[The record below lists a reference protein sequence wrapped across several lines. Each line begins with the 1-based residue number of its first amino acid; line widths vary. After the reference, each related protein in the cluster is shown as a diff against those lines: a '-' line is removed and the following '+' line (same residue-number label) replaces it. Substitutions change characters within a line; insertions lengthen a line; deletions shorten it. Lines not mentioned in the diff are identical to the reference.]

1 MFNLNPEAKVG
12 LFVFAGIVLL
22 IYMSMWLGGVKL
34 GKEDGI
40 LIYINFP
47 NAAGLDMGA
56 SVAVAGVEVGRVESI
71 TLEANKAKLGI
82 RVNPNVEVGRDFTAV
97 LKNQGLLGEKYVEL
111 KPGALGAE
119 PLKEG
124 EELTRVATF
133 TDIDKLVTV
142 LADVATDIKVV
153 TESLKMSMGGEG
165 GANSLQNII
174 VSIET
179 LMKELNNIVGYNSER
194 FNSIMGN
201 LDVMVADVRRDG
213 PGLLKSFQ
221 EVSDNLNNVIV
232 ENRGGLAEGIENLRF
247 ASRRMEEA
255 MINLDRLTQ
264 EIGPEITNTAKSFGK
279 IAQKIERGEGT
290 IGKLINDTET
300 HDKLTATLSGVNK
313 FLQKGEALKMHL
325 GYRGEFLFDPGET
338 KNYLSL
344 KLIPSKDKY
353 YLLEIIDDPRG
364 ERRLKTVDTTVG
376 GVTTSEEILTTEDKM
391 LFSIQ
396 VAKKMK
402 WLTLRGG
409 LIESTGGVGLD
420 YHLFK
425 ERLVISLNAFDFD
438 KARNPHLK
446 VGGTLFLGKHF
457 TLTAGYDDFISRVG
471 LDSAYVGLGFHFE
484 DEDLKY
490 ILGSVPSFSF

>member
-1 MFNLNPEAKVG
+1 MLNLNPEAKVG

-22 IYMSMWLGGVKL
+22 IYMSMWLGGMKL
-34 GKEDGI
+34 GKDEGI
-40 LIYINFP
+40 LIYVNFP
-47 NAAGLDMGA
+47 NAAGLDMNA

-71 TLEANKAKLGI
+71 TLEENKAKLGV
-82 RVNPNVEVGRDFTAV
+82 RVYPNVKIGRDFTAV
-97 LKNQGLLGEKYVEL
+97 LKNKGLLGEKYVEL
-111 KPGALGAE
+111 LPGAVGAIPLG
-119 PLKEG
+119 EG

-142 LADVATDIKVV
+142 LADVATDIKTV
-153 TESLKMSMGGEG
+153 TEALKMSMGGDG

-174 VSIET
+174 VNIET
-179 LMKELNNIVGYNSER
+179 LMKDLNNIVGDNSDR
-194 FNSIMGN
+194 FSSIMNN
-201 LDVMVADVRRDG
+201 LDVMVADIRKDG
-213 PGLLKSFQ
+213 PGLLRSFQ

-247 ASRRMEEA
+247 ATRRMEEA
-255 MINLDRLTQ
+255 MINLDRITK
-264 EIGPEITNTAKSFGK
+264 EVGPEITTTVKAIGKVAKR
-279 IAQKIERGEGT
+279 IESGEGT
-290 IGKLINDTET
+290 IGKLVNDTET
-300 HDKLTATLSGVNK
+300 HDKLNETLSGVNR
-313 FLQKGEALKMHL
+313 FLEKGDALKIHL
-325 GYRGEFLFDPGET
+325 GYRGEFLFDSNDT

-344 KLIPSKDKY
+344 KLSPSEDKY
-353 YLLEIIDDPRG
+353 YLLEIIDDPKG
-364 ERRLKTVDTTVG
+364 ERRFETIDTTIG
-376 GVTTSEEILTTEDKM
+376 GVTTSREVLTTEDKM

-396 VAKKMK
+396 VAKRMR

-420 YHLFK
+420 YHLF
-425 ERLVISLNAFDFD
+425 RDRIIISLDAFDFD
-438 KARNPHLK
+438 KKRNPHLK
-446 VGGTLFLGKHF
+446 AGATVLFGRHF